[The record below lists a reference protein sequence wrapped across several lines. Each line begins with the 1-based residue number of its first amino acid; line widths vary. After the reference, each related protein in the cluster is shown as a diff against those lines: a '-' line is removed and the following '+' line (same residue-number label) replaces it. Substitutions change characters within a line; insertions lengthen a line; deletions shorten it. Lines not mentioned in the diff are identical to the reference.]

1 MTAAVPTTPVV
12 VDGVIVEADRVL
24 VVGGPADAVAA
35 ARAVGMNGRVIA
47 VCTGEPDRR
56 ATHDLGRRLGLHQ
69 LEAVLGARASLP
81 AADASLDAVL
91 LAAPAG
97 LERPRGA
104 FLAEVRRVL
113 RPGGR
118 LLVAPRSTWA
128 RAPRDAAPTPGVSP
142 RSPRGVAGSR

>member
-1 MTAAVPTTPVV
+1 MTAPVQPTPVAF
-12 VDGVIVEADRVL
+12 DGIVVEADRVL

-35 ARAVGMNGRVIA
+35 ARAVGMNGRVVA

-69 LEAVLGARASLP
+69 LEAVLGVRASLP

-118 LLVAPRSTWA
+118 LI
-128 RAPRDAAPTPGVSP
+128 VSP
-142 RSPRGVAGSR
+142 RSTRAPARGARPYGVA